1 VCAAAVLAIMPGT
14 LRRTRVSGA
23 GAWGDDK
30 PAWAAWA
37 CGEPEANGDRLGTD
51 GADSF
56 ESTANREGNSQS
68 SHLPGSSAGSTGEIW
83 EIIVSATRIV
93 EIRIMSATAD
103 KSMSPGPRTRRTGR
117 QRLNTLRR
125 RAPIIIRR
133 AEEAR
138 KSRAIAPKCPIVAEL
153 VDSSQMLSKN
163 GAAGGARP
171 WGNRARRISEGA

>member
-1 VCAAAVLAIMPGT
+1 MCAAAVLAIMPGT

-93 EIRIMSATAD
+93 EIRIMSANCGQINESRAADATDGAPAPEHSTAA
-103 KSMSPGPRTRRTGR
+103 RANYYQTRGGGTEI
-117 QRLNTLRR
+117 
-125 RAPIIIRR
+125 ASDR
-133 AEEAR
+133 AEVPHRRGVGGFIADAFKKWSR
-138 KSRAIAPKCPIVAEL
+138 WGRKAVGKSRAE
-153 VDSSQMLSKN
+153 N
-163 GAAGGARP
+163 F
-171 WGNRARRISEGA
+171 